1 MELKEFLDAL
11 TASPETVEFETT
23 MAAIEANY
31 AFTPAAFV
39 NGETHNNA
47 GENNGSCKIFAFGQL
62 NNLSKEA
69 TLACFG
75 RFYREDVLAHPEN
88 DDHQNIRNFMVT
100 GWDGV
105 KFEPQALAQK

>member
-1 MELKEFLDAL
+1 MELKDFLDAL
-11 TASPETVEFETT
+11 ATSPETVEFETT

-31 AFTPAAFV
+31 EFLPTAFT
-39 NGETHNNA
+39 NGETRNNA

-62 NNLSKEA
+62 NNLSKDM

-88 DDHQNIRNFMVT
+88 NDHQNIRNFMVT

-105 KFEPQALAQK
+105 KFESPALELK